1 VKAGI
6 HPDYVECTVVCA
18 CGNTWKTRSTKPMLH
33 VEVCSACHPWYQGHL
48 SERRY
53 VDTMGRIE
61 KFERRRAA
69 ARQTQ
74 QATPT
79 ETRPRRRRS

>member
-1 VKAGI
+1 
-6 HPDYVECTVVCA
+6 
-18 CGNTWKTRSTKPMLH
+18 
-33 VEVCSACHPWYQGHL
+33 L